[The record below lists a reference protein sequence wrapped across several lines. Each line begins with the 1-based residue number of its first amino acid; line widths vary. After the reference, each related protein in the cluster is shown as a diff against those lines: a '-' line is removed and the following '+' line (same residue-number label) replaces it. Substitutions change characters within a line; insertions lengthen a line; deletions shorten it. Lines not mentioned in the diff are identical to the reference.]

1 MVLCFS
7 YFTETS
13 INSDWVHLL
22 LSHNGYPVDG
32 ALVGAGSFRP
42 SVVVLSLDQ
51 LARDL
56 NSNLDNQIESL
67 VHSWDSLS
75 F

>member
-1 MVLCFS
+1 MGIQWMVRW
-7 YFTETS
+7 
-13 INSDWVHLL
+13 WV
-22 LSHNGYPVDG
+22 
-32 ALVGAGSFRP
+32 LVHFRP
-42 SVVVLSLDQ
+42 SVVVLSLDH

-56 NSNLDNQIESL
+56 HSKLDNQIESL